1 MRIALAIA
9 VALIGIRAFAA
20 DADTRAALNIV
31 LPPEKEIALALSA
44 APAHLR
50 GQATVYVY
58 GPKGFEVARQGR
70 NGFTCL
76 VNRDGFFYGGT
87 AVKPTCWDPAGA
99 DSYVPVMLRV
109 GELLAKGE
117 ELPAIRADIAAGFAA
132 GRFHKP
138 KRTGIAF
145 MLAGDVTVDSTG
157 AVTKQQFP
165 GHYMFYAP
173 GVTNADIGYSA
184 AAAKAG
190 ANLPSIFAGG
200 AGGADL
206 AYLIV
211 VPHHAPPHE
220 PPHEP

>member
-1 MRIALAIA
+1 MRIALTVAIA
-9 VALIGIRAFAA
+9 LMSARAFAA
-20 DADTRAALNIV
+20 DVDTRAALNII
-31 LPPEKEIALALSA
+31 LPPEREAELALSA

-50 GQATVYVY
+50 AQATVYVY
-58 GPKGFEVARQGR
+58 GPKGFEIAREGH

-76 VNRDGFFYGGT
+76 VNRDGFFYGGD
-87 AVKPTCWDPAGA
+87 AVKPTCWDPAGT

-117 ELPAIRADIAAGFAA
+117 DIAAIRADIDTGFAA

-145 MLAGDVTVDSTG
+145 MLAGDITVDKTG
-157 AVTKQQFP
+157 AVTKQNFP
-165 GHYMFYAP
+165 GHFMFYAP
-173 GVTNADIGYSA
+173 GVTNADIGFSA

-200 AGGADL
+200 AGGSNL
-206 AYLIV
+206 GYLIV
-211 VPHHAPPHE
+211 VPYHPE
-220 PPHEP
+220 